1 MVYNQQRITLDPS
14 AIAVKNPTLLW
25 LAETTLVRKVNIY
38 EGWKFTTLGQSTEE
52 GEGRVKVCN
61 FE

>member
-1 MVYNQQRITLDPS
+1 MVYHQQRITLDPS

-52 GEGRVKVCN
+52 GGEG
-61 FE
+61 